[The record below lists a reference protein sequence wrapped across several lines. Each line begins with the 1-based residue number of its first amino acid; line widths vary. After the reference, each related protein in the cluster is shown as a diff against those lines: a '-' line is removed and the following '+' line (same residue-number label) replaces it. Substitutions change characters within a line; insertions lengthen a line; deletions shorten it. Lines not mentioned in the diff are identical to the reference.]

1 MSTYTSTGNMGEIR
15 FGNLERKVEGIEGG
29 KKDNGVS
36 SNIEIIE
43 CSYIHQTQ

>member
-1 MSTYTSTGNMGEIR
+1 
-15 FGNLERKVEGIEGG
+15 VEGIEGG

-36 SNIEIIE
+36 LNIELIE